1 MRATIFGLMFHMI
14 ISIINAFSETHIVEV
29 VLLVALIVSIRR
41 SKEPSP
47 VPEPPSDSVRGVA
60 FFSIETTTELKGLAI
75 LMIVLSHIGYFLVSD
90 RQFLVPLSNYAGVGV
105 DLFLIL
111 SGYGL
116 VATALRRPL
125 SIGKFYLKRLARV
138 YVPVLITVVFFLV
151 LDFFVLHKTYPF
163 KTMIEN
169 ILGFF
174 PNADLYGDLNSP
186 LWYITPM
193 LAYYLLFPLIFWR
206 RFPLL
211 SALAMAMIS
220 WWGVKYVGGS
230 STFFEVIFKLYRFH
244 FVAFPVGMAIGAL
257 VNQPPVFITKLIQ
270 RLTPYFQ
277 KQYLATICRWALI
290 ATASYVFIYMY
301 YHPTYG
307 QSWKRE
313 VVASLITAGAI
324 MAIFLFKKINFKI
337 LYWFG
342 LFSFEIYLLHW
353 PLLYRYNFLYGKI
366 PAGMATIIY
375 LGLFL
380 GVGYLYNRGV
390 GRIFGKKKQKG

>member
-1 MRATIFGLMFHMI
+1 MI
-14 ISIINAFSETHIVEV
+14 ISIINAITETHIVEV
-29 VLLVALIVSIRR
+29 VFLVTLILSIRPT
-41 SKEPSP
+41 KEF
-47 VPEPPSDSVRGVA
+47 A

-75 LMIVLSHIGYFLVSD
+75 LMVVLSHIGYFLVSD
-90 RQFLVPLSNYAGVGV
+90 NRFLVPLSNYAGVGV

-125 SIGKFYLKRLARV
+125 SIGKFYLKRLVRV
-138 YVPVLITVVFFLV
+138 YVPVLITVIFFLA
-151 LDFFVLHKTYPF
+151 LDFFVLHKIYPT
-163 KTMIEN
+163 KN
-169 ILGFF
+169 IIQSLLGFF
-174 PNADLYGDLNSP
+174 PNADIYGDLNSP

-211 SALAMAMIS
+211 SALAMAIIG
-220 WWGVKYVGGS
+220 WWGVKYVGQS
-230 STFFEVIFKLYRFH
+230 SRFFEVVFKLYRYH
-244 FVAFPVGMAIGAL
+244 FIAFPVGMTLSVLI
-257 VNQPPVFITKLIQ
+257 NQPPVFITRLIQ
-270 RLTPYFQ
+270 WLKPYFQ
-277 KQYLATICRWALI
+277 KKYVASICRWALI
-290 ATASYVFIYMY
+290 VIASYIFMYMY

-324 MAIFLFKKINFKI
+324 MVIFLFKKINFKI

-366 PAGMATIIY
+366 PAGIATIIY

-380 GVGYLYNRGV
+380 GVGYLYNRSVGRVFGV
-390 GRIFGKKKQKG
+390 GKKLSTK